1 MLRKKGAL
9 WFYLFFVMFILFYFL
24 ACGRVVPKSI
34 NWAANFDEASKMAK
48 SQNKNMIVDFYTDW
62 CKWCK
67 RMADSTFTDTSVIR
81 FSMDYVF
88 FKANAE
94 KDTAL
99 AERYKVNG
107 YPTVIL
113 ANSSGEEIDR
123 VVGYATSGEFIK
135 YIKGYLKGEGTLA
148 DFENKVKQNPN
159 DIELW
164 FKLGEKYQ
172 ERRSFDQAVTC
183 FNKVVALDPTDKT
196 EKASEALFNI
206 GLLYMGRNVKQFDKA
221 IEAYQRVVKEFPK
234 SKVALDA
241 EEYIPYSYEKMADT
255 TKALS
260 LYKQFLKDHPT
271 LDPGEKDWVQK
282 RIEGLEGTKE
292 KQVK

>member
-1 MLRKKGAL
+1 M
-9 WFYLFFVMFILFYFL
+9 
-24 ACGRVVPKSI
+24 
-34 NWAANFDEASKMAK
+34 D
-48 SQNKNMIVDFYTDW
+48 
-62 CKWCK
+62 
-67 RMADSTFTDTSVIR
+67 DSTFTDTSMVR

-99 AERYKVNG
+99 AEKYKVNG

-113 ANSSGEEIDR
+113 ANSSGQEIDR
-123 VVGYATSGEFIK
+123 IAGYEPAPNFIRL
-135 YIKGYLKGEGTLA
+135 IKGYLKGEGTLA
-148 DFENKVKQNPN
+148 DYENKVKQNPS
-159 DIELW
+159 DVKLW

-172 ERRSFDQAVTC
+172 ERRSFEQAVTC

-221 IEAYQRVVKEFPK
+221 IEAYQRVGKEFPK
-234 SKVALDA
+234 SKVAIDA

-260 LYKQFLKDHPT
+260 LYKKFLKDHPT

-282 RIEGLEGTKE
+282 RIDGLEGTKE

>member
-1 MLRKKGAL
+1 MIRKKGAL
-9 WFYLFFVMFILFYFL
+9 LFYLFFVILISFYFF
-24 ACGRVVPKSI
+24 ACGKVVPKSI

-67 RMADSTFTDTSVIR
+67 KMADSTFTDTSVIR

-88 FKANAE
+88 FRTNAE

-99 AERYKVNG
+99 AEKYKVNG

-113 ANSSGEEIDR
+113 VNSSGQEIDR
-123 VVGYATSGEFIK
+123 LGYAPAPDFISGIRGF
-135 YIKGYLKGEGTLA
+135 LKGEGTLSDYESKA
-148 DFENKVKQNPN
+148 KQNP
-159 DIELW
+159 DDVQLW

-172 ERRSFDQAVTC
+172 ERRAFNQAVDC
-183 FNKVVALDPTDKT
+183 FNKVVSLDPLDKT
-196 EKASEALFNI
+196 GKASES
-206 GLLYMGRNVKQFDKA
+206 LYELGWLYLGRNVKQYDKA
-221 IEAYQRVVKEFPK
+221 VEAFQRVIKEYPK
-234 SKVALDA
+234 SKLALDA

-260 LYKQFLKDHPT
+260 LYKKFLKDHPT

-282 RIEGLEGTKE
+282 RIDGLEGKGTE
-292 KQVK
+292 KK